1 MMQFECFSK
10 FELDTKKKSL
20 LYFFIRRV
28 VHFHPSFF
36 SKDIIFYIIKLEKL
50 PSIRSFYLQEVHK
63 IIQKYLQVYISIDY
77 FAYSLN
83 HRSTSQKHGAK
94 TQIWLVLTASP
105 PLSMVEQYRKYPIKA
120 S

>member
-10 FELDTKKKSL
+10 FELDTKKNR
-20 LYFFIRRV
+20 YFFIRRI
-28 VHFHPSFF
+28 VHFHLSFF

-50 PSIRSFYLQEVHK
+50 RSIRIYLQEVHK

-83 HRSTSQKHGAK
+83 HRPFNFPETRSKDPNMAR
-94 TQIWLVLTASP
+94 LNRVP
-105 PLSMVEQYRKYPIKA
+105 PTFNGGTIS
-120 S
+120 

>member
-28 VHFHPSFF
+28 VHFHLSFF

-83 HRSTSQKHGAK
+83 HRPFNFPETRSKDPNMAR
-94 TQIWLVLTASP
+94 LNRVP
-105 PLSMVEQYRKYPIKA
+105 PTFNGGTIS
-120 S
+120 